1 MQLNLTLDQVN
12 IVLHCL
18 GLGPYNQVEGLIR
31 EIRSQ
36 VQPQLNLN
44 GAGPVEEEEGEI
56 EAAEQ

>member
-1 MQLNLTLDQVN
+1 MQLKLTIDQVN
-12 IVLHCL
+12 IVLQSL
-18 GLGPYNQVEGLIR
+18 GQAPYIQVEGVIR

-56 EAAEQ
+56 EATEQ